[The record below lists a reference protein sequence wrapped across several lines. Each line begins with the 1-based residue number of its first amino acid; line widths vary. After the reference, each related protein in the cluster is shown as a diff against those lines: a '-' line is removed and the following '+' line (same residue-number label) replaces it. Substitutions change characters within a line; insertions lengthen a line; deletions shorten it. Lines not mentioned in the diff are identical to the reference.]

1 MAYSAC
7 CAVKLT
13 STYPAPRIGKTLEQ
27 NTLKGRGSNINDN
40 SGAEQHQRKHAI
52 DAATLKMTAFPFS
65 ISSFLFLFPFLFPFF
80 FFSVS
85 LFKLVPANKYEN
97 FTENVKQDYRY
108 IKNCVWRSQ
117 HIKIFVSIEIP
128 KPVVAHSSQTIEK
141 KGLRGRMHAC
151 GAEGCMHAGL
161 LIRADS
167 SGNQPTNQPVGHHAS
182 CVISQSCK
190 ENLTFTCLNSK
201 NEKRKAS
208 ASMRPIFNFSA
219 ATQSHFRSPTHRDK
233 CGPDIS
239 FQLLWS

>member
-1 MAYSAC
+1 
-7 CAVKLT
+7 VKLT

-151 GAEGCMHAGL
+151 GAAYSCGL
-161 LIRADS
+161 
-167 SGNQPTNQPVGHHAS
+167 QWEPTNQPTSRAS
-182 CVISQSCK
+182 RFLRHESVLQGK
-190 ENLTFTCLNSK
+190 F
-201 NEKRKAS
+201 
-208 ASMRPIFNFSA
+208 
-219 ATQSHFRSPTHRDK
+219 
-233 CGPDIS
+233 DIY
-239 FQLLWS
+239 LP